1 MTRLKDEEE
10 KKRTGEERGREGMDR
25 KGKAK
30 TTEDNWNKKHY
41 QENRKVTDNQKLKVK
56 WVVKQGK
63 ERKWRTVL
71 P

>member
-10 KKRTGEERGREGMDR
+10 KKRTGEE

-63 ERKWRTVL
+63 ERKWRTAL